1 MKLENKTLSKWETLK
16 FFSPSQ
22 YKQILYPNSILHNAV
37 LKLII
42 EIIGNL
48 PLSHFQVLNNDIE
61 LEPQSSL
68 VDVPTLNVM

>member
-16 FFSPSQ
+16 FFFPSQ
-22 YKQILYPNSILHNAV
+22 YKQILYPNSILNNAV

-42 EIIGNL
+42 EIIGHL

-61 LEPQSSL
+61 LEPQLSL
-68 VDVPTLNVM
+68 VDVPTLNVT